1 MKLKTILELSL
12 LMATLSSAVQ
22 LGRKYGRMEGA
33 MYTMLSL
40 NDDKKE
46 EANGEQNST
55 YSG

>member
-1 MKLKTILELSL
+1 MKIKTMFELSL
-12 LMATLSSAVQ
+12 LVAALTSAVQ
-22 LGRKYGRMEGA
+22 LGRKYGRMEGV

-40 NDDKKE
+40 NGDKE